1 MKKTFL
7 VAALALLTVGM
18 VSCKKEENNISK
30 LRFTATMESGAKTSL
45 SGENLTWDQNEKIV
59 VFGTAGSGIFAVD
72 PDESDASVATFAC
85 ESGDPGSAPFKAFY
99 PQTLSTDGV
108 NIFFPAVQ
116 STTGDF
122 ANYPMYA
129 ESSTTDLL
137 FKNICSVLR
146 LNLQKNGASVTKIQ
160 IVTDHYQTGTFQ
172 VQMNEAGVPELEPAE
187 NTDHTKI
194 VTLEFDDAVSIATAR
209 DFFIYL
215 IPGSYTHI
223 VINLYNGSNLFASKT
238 FHSTTSPLQFNRSAQ
253 KSLTFGNAQLSNDQT
268 GALSGLFTVNSNGKK
283 VMFSKSNLFYNP
295 TSNNYSF
302 QDEQYIAA
310 LMSSSSTR
318 PTDRYYYKSG
328 SKYYNMNSEAIS
340 LLGSAVTQQTSFN
353 VVNGGGLAAADDWFC
368 MSSDE
373 WRYLINLRSV
383 NFHRYTHV
391 RVIQGNSTATLT
403 YRKSGLMLF
412 PDDFV
417 WPLDQSKM
425 PTTFDASA
433 STDWNS
439 KEFTYADWKVL
450 ESAGCVF
457 LPVTGRV
464 DRSTNSSNMYI
475 SDYSSLGYYWT
486 STPGLSG
493 WLSTWFT
500 ARSITFPGNQNGLDS
515 RDLLAIR
522 LVKEAP
528 AASTANDAK

>member
-45 SGENLTWDQNEKIV
+45 SGQNLTWDQNEKIL
-59 VFGTAGSGIFAVD
+59 VFGTAGGALFAVD
-72 PDESDASVATFAC
+72 PDESDASVATFEC
-85 ESGDPGSAPFKAFY
+85 VSGNPGSGSYKAFY
-99 PQTLSTDGV
+99 PPTLSNDGV
-108 NIFFPAVQ
+108 NIVFRAVQ
-116 STTGDF
+116 STTGNF

-146 LNLQKNGASVTKIQ
+146 LNLQKNDASVTKIQ
-160 IVTDHYQTGTFQ
+160 IVTDHYQTGTFRI
-172 VQMNEAGVPELEPAE
+172 QMNEDGVPELVPA
-187 NTDHTKI
+187 NTTDHTKI

-283 VMFSKSNLFYNP
+283 VMFSKSNLFYSP

-302 QDEQYIAA
+302 KDEQYIAA
-310 LMSSSSTR
+310 LFSSSNSVISG
-318 PTDRYYYKSG
+318 RYYYQNG
-328 SKYYNMNSEAIS
+328 SKYYNMNSEDIS
-340 LLGSAVTQQTSFN
+340 LLGIAVAQQTSFN
-353 VVNGGGLAAADDWFC
+353 VVNGGGLAAANDWFC
-368 MSSDE
+368 MSPSE
-373 WRYLINLRSV
+373 WSYLIKTRSV
-383 NFHRYTHV
+383 NFHRYSHV

-425 PTTFDASA
+425 PTRFDAQALS
-433 STDWNS
+433 DWNS

-464 DRSTNSSNMYI
+464 DRSSNPSYMYI
-475 SDYSSLGYYWT
+475 SDYTSRGYYWT
-486 STPGLSG
+486 TTSG
-493 WLSTWFT
+493 LSTWFT
-500 ARSITFPGNQNGLDS
+500 ARSITFPGNQNGLDP

>member
-45 SGENLTWDQNEKIV
+45 SGVNLTWDQNEKIV

-72 PDESDASVATFAC
+72 PDASDASVATFAC
-85 ESGDPGSAPFKAFY
+85 ESGDPGNAPFKAFY

-108 NIFFPAVQ
+108 NIVFPAVQ
-116 STTGDF
+116 STTGNF

-146 LNLQKNGASVTKIQ
+146 LNLQKSGASVTKIQ

-172 VQMNEAGVPELEPAE
+172 VQMNEDGVPELEAA
-187 NTDHTKI
+187 NTNDHTKI
-194 VTLEFDDAVSIATAR
+194 VTLEFADAVSIATAR

-253 KSLTFGNAQLSNDQT
+253 KSLTFGNDQLSYDQT
-268 GALSGLFTVNSNGKK
+268 GALSGLFTVNGDGKK
-283 VMFSKSNLFYNP
+283 VMFSKSNLFYSP

-302 QDEQYIAA
+302 KDEQYIAG
-310 LMSSSSTR
+310 LFSSSSTVISG
-318 PTDRYYYKSG
+318 RYYYKSN

-340 LLGSAVTQQTSFN
+340 LLGIAVAQQTSFN
-353 VVNGGGLAAADDWFC
+353 VVNGGGLDAANDWFC
-368 MSSDE
+368 MSPSE
-373 WRYLINLRSV
+373 WSYLINSRSV
-383 NFHRYTHV
+383 NFHSYTHV
-391 RVIQGNSTATLT
+391 KVIQGNSTATTT
-403 YRKSGLMLF
+403 YRKNGLMLF

-425 PTTFDASA
+425 PTRFDVAA
-433 STDWNS
+433 LTDWNN

-464 DRSTNSSNMYI
+464 DRSTDPSSMYI
-475 SDYSSLGYYWT
+475 YDYSTNGYYWSSTYGLCTRFT
-486 STPGLSG
+486 SK
-493 WLSTWFT
+493 
-500 ARSITFPGNQNGLDS
+500 SITFPGNQDGLNP

>member
-59 VFGTAGSGIFAVD
+59 VFGTTGSGIFAVD

-253 KSLTFGNAQLSNDQT
+253 KSLTFGNDQLSYDQT

-283 VMFSKSNLFYNP
+283 VMFSKSNLFQNRNTSQYRFASEQYNNGL
-295 TSNNYSF
+295 TIDDHQYRSIFLSATAHLTSYNIANGAGSWYCLSEDEWKYLTGWGGYQTGWRNVTYRYLFAKVTRSNNY
-302 QDEQYIAA
+302 
-310 LMSSSSTR
+310 TR
-318 PTDRYYYKSG
+318 
-328 SKYYNMNSEAIS
+328 
-340 LLGSAVTQQTSFN
+340 
-353 VVNGGGLAAADDWFC
+353 GGL
-368 MSSDE
+368 
-373 WRYLINLRSV
+373 I
-383 NFHRYTHV
+383 
-391 RVIQGNSTATLT
+391 I
-403 YRKSGLMLF
+403 F
-412 PDDFV
+412 PDQFV
-417 WPLDQSKM
+417 WPLDESKLPADKINKL
-425 PTTFDASA
+425 PTS
-433 STDWNS
+433 STGDWNGITFS
-439 KEFTYADWKVL
+439 YNDWKTL
-450 ESAGCVF
+450 ENAGCVF
-457 LPVTGRV
+457 LPVTGGINSQYALTYEERYV
-464 DRSTNSSNMYI
+464 PNSTSMTTCQYWTTTNYDYVYIEPRTRSFQSSNQ
-475 SDYSSLGYYWT
+475 YSM
-486 STPGLSG
+486 
-493 WLSTWFT
+493 
-500 ARSITFPGNQNGLDS
+500 R
-515 RDLLAIR
+515 AIR
-522 LVKEAP
+522 LVKDAP
-528 AASTANDAK
+528 TANTAK

>member
-45 SGENLTWDQNEKIV
+45 SGQNLTWDGNEKIV
-59 VFGTAGSGIFAVD
+59 VFGTTGSGIFAVD

-85 ESGDPGSAPFKAFY
+85 ESGEPGSGPFKAFY

-108 NIFFPAVQ
+108 NIVFPAVQ

-146 LNLQKNGASVTKIQ
+146 LNLQKNDASVTKIQ
-160 IVTDHYQTGTFQ
+160 IVTDHYQTGTFRI
-172 VQMNEAGVPELEPAE
+172 QMNEAGVPELEPA
-187 NTDHTKI
+187 NTNNHTKI

-215 IPGSYTHI
+215 IPGSYTHM

-283 VMFSKSNLFYNP
+283 VMFSKSNLFQNRN
-295 TSNNYSF
+295 TSQYRF
-302 QDEQYIAA
+302 ADEQYNNGLTIDDHQHRSVFLDTVAHLTSYNIANGA
-310 LMSSSSTR
+310 GTWYCLSEDEWIYLTWGKEHRNVTYRYLFAKVTRYNSSAR
-318 PTDRYYYKSG
+318 
-328 SKYYNMNSEAIS
+328 
-340 LLGSAVTQQTSFN
+340 
-353 VVNGGGLAAADDWFC
+353 GGL
-368 MSSDE
+368 
-373 WRYLINLRSV
+373 I
-383 NFHRYTHV
+383 
-391 RVIQGNSTATLT
+391 I
-403 YRKSGLMLF
+403 F
-412 PDDFV
+412 PDQFV
-417 WPLDQSKM
+417 WPLDESKLPADKINKL
-425 PTTFDASA
+425 PTS
-433 STDWNS
+433 STGDWNGITFS
-439 KEFTYADWKVL
+439 YNDWKTL
-450 ESAGCVF
+450 ENAGFVF
-457 LPVTGRV
+457 LPVTGGINSHYAGEYE
-464 DRSTNSSNMYI
+464 DRYVPSSTSMTTGQYWTTTGYDYLWIQPRTRSFESSNPTGM
-475 SDYSSLGYYWT
+475 
-486 STPGLSG
+486 
-493 WLSTWFT
+493 
-500 ARSITFPGNQNGLDS
+500 R
-515 RDLLAIR
+515 AIR
-522 LVKEAP
+522 LVKDAP
-528 AASTANDAK
+528 TANTAK

>member
-45 SGENLTWDQNEKIV
+45 SGQNLTWDQDEKIV
-59 VFGTAGSGIFAVD
+59 VFGTTGSGIFAVD

-85 ESGDPGSAPFKAFY
+85 ESGEPGSGPFKAFY

-116 STTGDF
+116 STTGNF

-146 LNLQKNGASVTKIQ
+146 LNLQKNNASVTKIQ

-172 VQMNEAGVPELEPAE
+172 VQMNEAGVPELVPA
-187 NTDHTKI
+187 NTNNHTKI
-194 VTLEFDDAVSIATAR
+194 VTLEFDDPVSIATAR

-215 IPGSYTHI
+215 IPGSYQHI

-253 KSLTFGNAQLSNDQT
+253 KSLTFGNDQLSYDQT

-302 QDEQYIAA
+302 KDEQYISA
-310 LMSSSSTR
+310 LFSSSSTMISG
-318 PTDRYYYKSG
+318 RYFYQSG
-328 SKYYNMNSEAIS
+328 SKYYNMLSEDIS
-340 LLGSAVTQQTSFN
+340 LLGSAVAQQTSFN
-353 VVNGGGLAAADDWFC
+353 VVNGGGLAAANDWFC
-368 MSSDE
+368 MSPSE
-373 WRYLINLRSV
+373 WRYLINLRDV

-391 RVIQGNSTATLT
+391 RVIQGNS

-425 PTTFDASA
+425 PTRFDVFAL
-433 STDWNS
+433 TDWNS
-439 KEFTYADWKVL
+439 KEITYADWKVL

-464 DRSTNSSNMYI
+464 DRSTNPSYMWI
-475 SDYSSLGYYWT
+475 SDYSSVSNARGYYWT
-486 STPGLSG
+486 STSGLN
-493 WLSTWFT
+493 TWFT
-500 ARSITFPGNQNGLDS
+500 SKSITFPGNQDGLNS

>member
-45 SGENLTWDQNEKIV
+45 SGVNLTWDQNEKIV
-59 VFGTAGSGIFAVD
+59 VFGTAGGALFAVD

-85 ESGDPGSAPFKAFY
+85 ESGDPGSGPFKAFY

-108 NIFFPAVQ
+108 NIVFPAVQ

-146 LNLQKNGASVTKIQ
+146 LNLQKNDASVTKIQ
-160 IVTDHYQTGTFQ
+160 IVTDHYQTGTFR
-172 VQMNEAGVPELEPAE
+172 VQMNDGVPELEAA
-187 NTDHTKI
+187 NTNDHTKI

-283 VMFSKSNLFYNP
+283 VMFSKSNLFQNRT
-295 TSNNYSF
+295 TSQYRFAS
-302 QDEQYIAA
+302 EQYNNGLSVSGVAYRSTF
-310 LMSSSSTR
+310 LSSVAHSTNYDI
-318 PTDRYYYKSG
+318 TNGAG
-328 SKYYNMNSEAIS
+328 SWYCLSE
-340 LLGSAVTQQTSFN
+340 
-353 VVNGGGLAAADDWFC
+353 
-368 MSSDE
+368 DE
-373 WRYLINLRSV
+373 WKYIIQTNMRDVDFHHYLYARVTRS
-383 NFHRYTHV
+383 NGNM
-391 RVIQGNSTATLT
+391 QG
-403 YRKSGLMLF
+403 GIILF
-412 PDDFV
+412 PDQFV
-417 WPLDQSKM
+417 WPLDESKLPNDICFDNR
-425 PTTFDASA
+425 PTSGGTNQAWNNLTFSY
-433 STDWNS
+433 N
-439 KEFTYADWKVL
+439 DWKTL
-450 ESAGCVF
+450 ENAGCVF
-457 LPVTGRV
+457 LPETGRI
-464 DRSTNSSNMYI
+464 DSQYAWDYDSRYQPSNYNNGAYWTTTNYRWWSFSSTTYSFESSNQ
-475 SDYSSLGYYWT
+475 YSM
-486 STPGLSG
+486 
-493 WLSTWFT
+493 
-500 ARSITFPGNQNGLDS
+500 R
-515 RDLLAIR
+515 AIR
-522 LVKEAP
+522 LVKDAP
-528 AASTANDAK
+528 TANAAK

>member
-45 SGENLTWDQNEKIV
+45 SGESGENLIWDQNEKIV

-108 NIFFPAVQ
+108 NIVFPAVQ
-116 STTGDF
+116 STTGNF

-146 LNLQKNGASVTKIQ
+146 LNLQKNDASVTKIQ

-172 VQMNEAGVPELEPAE
+172 VQMNEAGVPELEPA
-187 NTDHTKI
+187 NTNNHTKI
-194 VTLEFDDAVSIATAR
+194 VTLEFDNAVSIATAR

-283 VMFSKSNLFYNP
+283 VMFSKSNLFQNRN
-295 TSNNYSF
+295 TSQYRF
-302 QDEQYIAA
+302 ADEQYNNGLTTSDGHQHRSVFLYTVACSTSYNIANGA
-310 LMSSSSTR
+310 GSSWYCLSEDEWKYLTWGNEHRDVTYRYLFAKVTRYNSSAR
-318 PTDRYYYKSG
+318 
-328 SKYYNMNSEAIS
+328 
-340 LLGSAVTQQTSFN
+340 
-353 VVNGGGLAAADDWFC
+353 GGL
-368 MSSDE
+368 
-373 WRYLINLRSV
+373 I
-383 NFHRYTHV
+383 
-391 RVIQGNSTATLT
+391 I
-403 YRKSGLMLF
+403 F
-412 PDDFV
+412 PDQFV
-417 WPLDQSKM
+417 WPLDESKLPADKINKL
-425 PTTFDASA
+425 PTR
-433 STDWNS
+433 STGDWNGITFS
-439 KEFTYADWKVL
+439 YNDWKTL
-450 ESAGCVF
+450 ENAGFVF
-457 LPVTGRV
+457 LPVTGGINSHYAYEYE
-464 DRSTNSSNMYI
+464 DRYVGSQNTNTCQ
-475 SDYSSLGYYWT
+475 YWT
-486 STPGLSG
+486 TTDYKYLYIEPRTKTFHSSDPSG
-493 WLSTWFT
+493 M
-500 ARSITFPGNQNGLDS
+500 R
-515 RDLLAIR
+515 AIR
-522 LVKEAP
+522 LVKDAP
-528 AASTANDAK
+528 TANTAK

>member
-45 SGENLTWDQNEKIV
+45 SGVNLTWDQNEKIV

-85 ESGDPGSAPFKAFY
+85 ESGDPVSGPYKAFY

-108 NIFFPAVQ
+108 NIVFPAVQ

-146 LNLQKNGASVTKIQ
+146 LNLQKDDASVTKIQ
-160 IVTDHYQTGTFQ
+160 IVTDHYQTGTFR
-172 VQMNEAGVPELEPAE
+172 VQMNEDGVPELEAA
-187 NTDHTKI
+187 NINNHTKI
-194 VTLEFDDAVSIATAR
+194 VTLEFANAVSIATAR

-253 KSLTFGNAQLSNDQT
+253 KSLTFGNDQLSYDQT

-283 VMFSKSNLFYNP
+283 VMFSKSNLFQNRNTNQYRFA
-295 TSNNYSF
+295 S
-302 QDEQYIAA
+302 EQYNNGLTIENHQYRSIFLSATAHLTSYNIANGA
-310 LMSSSSTR
+310 GSSW
-318 PTDRYYYKSG
+318 YCL
-328 SKYYNMNSEAIS
+328 SEP
-340 LLGSAVTQQTSFN
+340 
-353 VVNGGGLAAADDWFC
+353 
-368 MSSDE
+368 E
-373 WRYLINLRSV
+373 WRYLTESRDV
-383 NFHRYTHV
+383 TYRYLFAKVTLSN
-391 RVIQGNSTATLT
+391 NST
-403 YRKSGLMLF
+403 RGGLIIF
-412 PDDFV
+412 PDQFV
-417 WPLDQSKM
+417 WPLDESKL
-425 PTTFDASA
+425 PAANNIFNYQPSLG
-433 STDWNS
+433 SKVDWNGITFS
-439 KEFTYADWKVL
+439 YNDWKTL
-450 ESAGCVF
+450 ENAGCVF
-457 LPVTGRV
+457 LPVTGGINSQYALTYEERYV
-464 DRSTNSSNMYI
+464 PNSTSMTTGQYWTTTDYDYLYIQPRTRSYQSSNQ
-475 SDYSSLGYYWT
+475 YSM
-486 STPGLSG
+486 
-493 WLSTWFT
+493 
-500 ARSITFPGNQNGLDS
+500 R
-515 RDLLAIR
+515 AIR
-522 LVKEAP
+522 LVKNAP
-528 AASTANDAK
+528 TANDAK